1 CYPDP
6 DCFRLKRALSS
17 KLNVDR
23 DSLIISNGSD
33 EIIVLTLRAFVNSA
47 DEVIVSFPTFL
58 IFEIQSIAQGANVIS
73 VPLMG
78 FRYDL
83 NAILSK
89 ISDKTKVIFIANPD
103 NPTGTYVNK
112 YELDNFIRAVPRGII
127 VYLDEAYFEFVE
139 EGDFPDSLGYIREN
153 PNIIVT
159 RTFSKIYGL
168 AGLRVGYGISNPE
181 IISYL
186 NKVREPF
193 NVNSLAQAA
202 AIAALKDKRHLENTK
217 QLIKEQK
224 QFLYRE
230 FEILKLRYI
239 ASATNFILVDTGFDS
254 VCVFKELLK
263 KGVIVRDMKPYKLDT
278 FIRVTIG
285 KEQENKKFIRTFRE
299 VLDRLK

>member
-1 CYPDP
+1 
-6 DCFRLKRALSS
+6 
-17 KLNVDR
+17 
-23 DSLIISNGSD
+23 
-33 EIIVLTLRAFVNSA
+33 
-47 DEVIVSFPTFL
+47 L